1 MYLPKNSLQQLAT
14 GRLLPLCLLVSLAVG
29 CTQKKDDAQPLANKQ
44 LPSRFCF
51 GRPATAAQI
60 AAIDID
66 VRPDGQG
73 LPPGSGTVPE
83 GRAIYA
89 AKCAS
94 CHGATGVEGPY
105 NRLVSSDTS
114 KAKAIGNYWPYATT
128 LFDYIRRAMPF
139 NAPGSLSND
148 EVYHLTAYLLHANGL
163 VAADIVMNAANLP
176 KVVMP
181 AKDLFVPD
189 DRTGGAEIR

>member
-1 MYLPKNSLQQLAT
+1 MYLRKNLPQQLAT
-14 GRLLPLCLLVSLAVG
+14 GRLLPLCLLVLLAVG
-29 CTQKKDDAQPLANKQ
+29 CAQKKDDAQPLANKQ
-44 LPSRFCF
+44 LPSRFGF

-60 AAIDID
+60 AAVDID

-89 AKCAS
+89 TKCAS

-114 KAKAIGNYWPYATT
+114 RAKAIGNYWPYATT

-163 VAADIVMNAANLP
+163 VAADIEMNAANLP

-181 AKDLFVPD
+181 AEDLFFPD

>member
-1 MYLPKNSLQQLAT
+1 MYLPKNFSQQLAT
-14 GRLLPLCLLVSLAVG
+14 GRLLPLCLLFTLLFSCAPNQRNNEVV
-29 CTQKKDDAQPLANKQ
+29 QMVQ
-44 LPSRFCF
+44 PSRFGF

-139 NAPGSLSND
+139 NAPGSLSNE
-148 EVYHLTAYLLHANGL
+148 EVYHLTSYLLHANGL
-163 VAADIVMNAANLP
+163 VAADIEMNAANLP

>member
-1 MYLPKNSLQQLAT
+1 MLLFK
-14 GRLLPLCLLVSLAVG
+14 GRRLLPCLLLLLTIG
-29 CTQKKDDAQPLANKQ
+29 CAQKEEDAQPLANER
-44 LPSRFCF
+44 LPERFGF
-51 GRPATAAQI
+51 GRPATAEQI

-66 VRPDGQG
+66 VRPDGHG

-83 GRAIYA
+83 GRSIYA
-89 AKCAS
+89 EKCAS
-94 CHGATGVEGPY
+94 CHGVNGVEGPY

-139 NAPGSLSND
+139 NAPGSLTND

-163 VAADIVMNAANLP
+163 VDSATVMNAQSLP

-181 AKDLFVPD
+181 AKELFVPD
-189 DRTGGAEIR
+189 DRTGGPEIR

>member
-1 MYLPKNSLQQLAT
+1 MYLRKNLPQQLAT
-14 GRLLPLCLLVSLAVG
+14 GRLLPLCLLVLLAVG
-29 CTQKKDDAQPLANKQ
+29 CAQKKDDAQPLANKQ
-44 LPSRFCF
+44 LPSRFGF

-60 AAIDID
+60 AAVDID

-73 LPPGSGTVPE
+73 LPPGSDTVPE

-114 KAKAIGNYWPYATT
+114 RAKAIGNYWPYATT